1 MGGGGG
7 GEERKRRERQRERE
21 RKKEEEMGEE
31 GDTYNIFFLNTTRRG
46 RAMRKNLWLSLVS
59 SK

>member
-1 MGGGGG
+1 MGWVQVGGGEM
-7 GEERKRRERQRERE
+7 GEERKRGGERE
-21 RKKEEEMGEE
+21 GMGE
-31 GDTYNIFFLNTTRRG
+31 GRHTTSFNTTRRG